1 MGIKAYSFI
10 NGKQAAELKKLREI
24 EDEWRIKEKE
34 IGFRQDDI
42 VLRHIF
48 DTQDEAEKDRLFD
61 RFVKMKKMKIQQTEE
76 QVKAKE
82 AKLIEQE
89 AKAQKLFAQD
99 EANAKKGKAAQ
110 ASTITSFL
118 TSSSTN
124 SMITRKPNPMMTDPV
139 LLRKKVIYQL
149 SFYNNTRTN
158 FFTIFQAMELGIT
171 LERLK
176 QLNSIP
182 SENLKKMQKIIRRW
196 LLQRSWAKTVA
207 SYEKVEDRQIKS
219 RERRLEALKE
229 ASACHAAYTELLET
243 QIEVQ

>member
-48 DTQDEAEKDRLFD
+48 DTQDEAEKDRLFA

-76 QVKAKE
+76 QIKAKE

-99 EANAKKGKAAQ
+99 EANAKKGKADQ

-139 LLRKKVIYQL
+139 LLRKKVIYPL
-149 SFYNNTRTN
+149 T
-158 FFTIFQAMELGIT
+158 
-171 LERLK
+171 
-176 QLNSIP
+176 
-182 SENLKKMQKIIRRW
+182 
-196 LLQRSWAKTVA
+196 
-207 SYEKVEDRQIKS
+207 
-219 RERRLEALKE
+219 
-229 ASACHAAYTELLET
+229 
-243 QIEVQ
+243 